1 MHVLQFLDKFH
12 EGATVYTFKFKKPE
26 NLRHKAGQHS
36 LFVLPGFYRPHPF
49 TISSAPDEPYLT
61 FSTKI
66 REGSRFKQQLMRL
79 TKNDKVIMFG
89 PILNFTLETPQTD
102 RVFLA
107 QGIGVTPF
115 RSMLVHIN
123 KHKLPTK
130 TSLIHVDAESHPFKE
145 ITQKHSDSAHYPTTS
160 DEFRAVLAE
169 QDTRQLF
176 YISGSPRF
184 VKETKVQLRQL
195 GVPKKNIK
203 TDSFLG
209 Y

>member
-1 MHVLQFLDKFH
+1 MHVLSFLDKIH
-12 EGATVYTFKFKKPE
+12 EGATVYTFRFKKPK

-49 TISSAPDEPYLT
+49 TISSAPDEPYVT

-66 REGSRFKQQLMRL
+66 REGSRFKQHLMRL
-79 TKNDKVIMFG
+79 TKSDKVIMFG
-89 PILNFTLETPQTD
+89 PILNFTLETPQTN

-107 QGIGVTPF
+107 QSIGVTPF

-123 KHKLPTK
+123 RHKLPTK

-145 ITQKHSDSAHYPTTS
+145 ITAEYADSAHYPTTS
-160 DEFRAVLAE
+160 DEFRALLAK
-169 QDTRQLF
+169 QDTQQLF
-176 YISGSPRF
+176 YLSGSPRF
-184 VKETKVQLRQL
+184 VRETKSELRQL
-195 GVPKKNIK
+195 GIPKKNIK